1 MPEKE
6 KTERKLSLGK
16 LVGGFKNPKT
26 RPRFIIWTGSAVFF
40 LAGFVL
46 FALMV
51 TSTNWFCAEVCHGV
65 QVDSVAAWEMSTHAN
80 VPCVTCHM
88 PVNADPITHVIKK
101 AGSLLKLY
109 KTAAG
114 QYQQPLNADQSVAL
128 NDFPDELCT
137 QCHTDNR
144 NFTPSPGIIIDHA
157 VHTENEVRCA
167 HCHNRVGHIQDDI
180 VLAAEDPNTGEIGWR
195 LDDWMEKP
203 GCFRC
208 HGQEEDAAATG
219 ECAACHT
226 PDFELLPADHTVDNF
241 VSEVHADMA
250 MEEYARV
257 EAARVRAEELKP
269 EVAPGVE
276 AYTPAEPDHP
286 WTDIP
291 PANQI
296 NYCYTCHAQSF
307 CSDCHGMEMPH
318 PAGFEVDHGDVGRD
332 EPESCTLC
340 HAVAGDTAEQQLFCN
355 ACHHPAGNP
364 ALPWVPQHVAAV
376 RDGGAQPCFECHS
389 STFCAECHVRVA
401 VDN

>member
-1 MPEKE
+1 MP
-6 KTERKLSLGK
+6 KLSLGK

-26 RPRFIIWTGSAVFF
+26 RPRFIIWTGSVVFF

-46 FALMV
+46 FAMMV

-65 QVDSVAAWEMSTHAN
+65 QVDSVAAWEMSTHAK

-114 QYQQPLNADQSVAL
+114 QFQQPLNADQSVAL

-226 PDFELLPADHTVDNF
+226 PDFELVPADHNVDNF

-257 EAARVRAEELKP
+257 EAARVRAEEMKP

-307 CSDCHGMEMPH
+307 CSDCHGMEMP
-318 PAGFEVDHGDVGRD
+318 
-332 EPESCTLC
+332 
-340 HAVAGDTAEQQLFCN
+340 
-355 ACHHPAGNP
+355 
-364 ALPWVPQHVAAV
+364 
-376 RDGGAQPCFECHS
+376 
-389 STFCAECHVRVA
+389 
-401 VDN
+401 